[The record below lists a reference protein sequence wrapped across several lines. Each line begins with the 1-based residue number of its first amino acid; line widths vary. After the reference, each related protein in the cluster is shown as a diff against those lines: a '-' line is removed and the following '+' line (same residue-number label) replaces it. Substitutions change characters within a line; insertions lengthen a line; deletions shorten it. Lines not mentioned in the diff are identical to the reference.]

1 VDDEEVKENLGGD
14 VSKEA
19 LEKALWVEI
28 DKINEEQPFFKR
40 IKKII
45 VREEEFIKN
54 TSKKIIRFAEGNKEG

>member
-1 VDDEEVKENLGGD
+1 M
-14 VSKEA
+14 
-19 LEKALWVEI
+19 EKALWVEI